1 MAYRYGFKTEANNL
15 AEDIR
20 GELGLIAMD
29 AFDPYRL
36 AAYLEIPIWEVS
48 SFANENPAILCL
60 LNGER
65 GYFSA
70 ATIFAGRRRTI
81 VHNDS
86 HTVGRQHSNLAHEL
100 AHSLLQHPPTP
111 ALDDR
116 GCRDWNQ
123 DIEDEAE
130 WLAGILLIPEDAT
143 LSIVRLGWSK
153 EKAATHFKVSGQM
166 VQRRLNAT
174 GAVKR
179 VNRARNYQ
187 RRNA

>member
-1 MAYRYGFKTEANNL
+1 MAYRYGFKTEANTL

-20 GELGLIAMD
+20 GELGLGSMD
-29 AFDPYRL
+29 AFDPYRV
-36 AAYLEIPIWEVS
+36 AEYLDIPIWTVS
-48 SFANENPAILCL
+48 SFTEEHPAVACL
-60 LNGER
+60 LNGESAS
-65 GYFSA
+65 FSA
-70 ATIFAGRRRTI
+70 ATIFSGRHRTI

-86 HTVGRQHSNLAHEL
+86 HAPGRQHSNLAHEL
-100 AHSLLQHPPTP
+100 AHSLLQHPATP

-143 LSIVRLGWSK
+143 LTIVRRGWSK
-153 EKAATHFKVSGQM
+153 DEAAAHFRVSAQM

-179 VNRARNYQ
+179 VSRARNF
-187 RRNA
+187 RRR

>member
-1 MAYRYGFKTEANNL
+1 MAYRYGFKTEANTL

-20 GELGLIAMD
+20 QELGLRPMD

-36 AAYLEIPIWEVS
+36 ADHLEIPIWEVS
-48 SFANENPAILCL
+48 SFSKQNPAISCL
-60 LNGER
+60 LNGEQ
-65 GYFSA
+65 GSFSA

-86 HTVGRQHSNLAHEL
+86 HTLGRQHSNLAHEL

-111 ALDDR
+111 ALDAR

-130 WLAGILLIPEDAT
+130 WLAGILLISENAT

-153 EKAATHFKVSGQM
+153 ERTAAHFGVSTQM

-179 VNRARNYQ
+179 VNRARSY
-187 RRNA
+187 RRPS

>member
-1 MAYRYGFKTEANNL
+1 MAYRYGFKTEANTL

-20 GELGLIAMD
+20 GELGLRPMD
-29 AFDPYRL
+29 AFDPYQL
-36 AAYLEIPIWEVS
+36 AEYLEIPIWELS
-48 SFANENPAILCL
+48 SFSADNAAIACL
-60 LNGER
+60 LDGER
-65 GYFSA
+65 ASFSA

-86 HTVGRQHSNLAHEL
+86 HSPGRQHSNLAHEL

-143 LSIVRLGWSK
+143 LSIVRRGWSK
-153 EKAATHFKVSGQM
+153 EEAAAHFEVSAQM

-179 VNRARNYQ
+179 VSRARNF
-187 RRNA
+187 RRR

>member
-1 MAYRYGFKTEANNL
+1 M

-20 GELGLIAMD
+20 AELGLSSMD

-65 GYFSA
+65 SYFSA

-86 HTVGRQHSNLAHEL
+86 HSPVRQHSNLSHEL

-111 ALDDR
+111 AMDAR

-130 WLAGILLIPEDAT
+130 WLAGILLISEDAT

-153 EKAATHFKVSGQM
+153 EGAAAHFGVSTQM

-179 VNRARNYQ
+179 VSRARNY
-187 RRNA
+187 RRR